1 MPQLTSTLVAK
12 QKAIPDNQ
20 PDNTDNEVP
29 PLHKTLADQAATED
43 STFLLTTV
51 KQEKLTEPEPEQSG
65 ADWP

>member
-12 QKAIPDNQ
+12 QQAITDNQ
-20 PDNTDNEVP
+20 SATDNEVP
-29 PLHKTLADQAATED
+29 PLDKALADQAATED

-51 KQEKLTEPEPEQSG
+51 KQRKLTEPEPEQSG